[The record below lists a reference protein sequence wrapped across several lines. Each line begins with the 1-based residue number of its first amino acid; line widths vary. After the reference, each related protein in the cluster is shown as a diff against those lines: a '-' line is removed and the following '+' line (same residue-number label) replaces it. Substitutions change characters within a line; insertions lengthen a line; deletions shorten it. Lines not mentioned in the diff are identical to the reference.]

1 MVLQNM
7 SEICQKYANSSR
19 SKAEICRPIC
29 QEYAAIKSP
38 DISDTNRLGSIN
50 ARDRGDP
57 STAVP
62 DEGVYRISNW
72 GEQKPIRI
80 PSTFAQATVSVFVSR
95 L

>member
-1 MVLQNM
+1 MIKNGDPTR
-7 SEICQKYANSSR
+7 ERGEAC
-19 SKAEICRPIC
+19 PI
-29 QEYAAIKSP
+29 
-38 DISDTNRLGSIN
+38 LGSIN